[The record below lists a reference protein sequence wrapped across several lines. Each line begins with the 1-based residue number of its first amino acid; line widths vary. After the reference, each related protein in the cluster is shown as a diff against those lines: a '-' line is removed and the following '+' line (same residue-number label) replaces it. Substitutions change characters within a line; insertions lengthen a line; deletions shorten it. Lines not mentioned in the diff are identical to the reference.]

1 MTSLRARVER
11 LERMAGG
18 LRGPSRLDAVD
29 VITLMDLATQGGSED
44 VAALWR
50 RNLEETGVEDD
61 GSREERIGGLR
72 AENIPPAADGGGGAS
87 C

>member
-29 VITLMDLATQGGSED
+29 AVTLMDLATQQGGDD
-44 VAALWR
+44 VAALFPV
-50 RNLEETGVEDD
+50 VE
-61 GSREERIGGLR
+61 
-72 AENIPPAADGGGGAS
+72 
-87 C
+87 